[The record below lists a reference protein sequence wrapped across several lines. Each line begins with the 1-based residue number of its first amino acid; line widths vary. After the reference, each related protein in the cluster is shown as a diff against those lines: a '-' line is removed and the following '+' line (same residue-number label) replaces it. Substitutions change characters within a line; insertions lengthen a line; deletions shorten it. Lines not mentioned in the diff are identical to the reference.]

1 MEFFDN
7 TFWATVCLVAFAGLT
22 IYFGLP
28 RIIAK
33 MLDSKIAAIAAEL
46 EAAKRLR
53 AEAEALLV
61 EYEQKRVSAEAEAAG
76 IISAAQEDAKRI
88 TAESSAALAELVARR
103 TKAVEGK
110 IAQAEAQAIAEVRAR
125 SADIAVEA
133 ARVVL
138 AKQVQADGTELVDKA
153 IKDVASRLN

>member
-7 TFWATVCLVAFAGLT
+7 TFWATVCLVVFAGLT

-28 RIIAK
+28 RIISK
-33 MLDSKIAAIAAEL
+33 MLDNKIAAIAAEL
-46 EAAKRLR
+46 EDAKRLR

-76 IISAAQEDAKRI
+76 IISAAQEDAKRL
-88 TAESSAALAELVARR
+88 TAESSTALAELVVRR

-138 AKQVQADGTELVDKA
+138 ASQVKSDGAKLVDNA
-153 IKDVASRLN
+153 IKDVAGRLN

>member
-7 TFWATVCLVAFAGLT
+7 SFWATVCLVLFVSLT

-33 MLDSKIAAIAAEL
+33 MLDNKIAAIAAEL
-46 EAAKRLR
+46 EDAKRLR

-76 IISAAQEDAKRI
+76 IISAAQEDAKRL

-138 AKQVQADGTELVDKA
+138 ANQVKTDGAQLVDNA
-153 IKDVASRLN
+153 IKDVAGRLN